1 MDLNS
6 KVVFSDAVFA
16 QEVDGEMV
24 LLDMGTENYFGLDR
38 VAGDIWKFLREGRT
52 VGETYDALLEI
63 YDVDPQ
69 RLDQVQRTAVAP
81 PGGEDHVNSGPP
93 GWVSEAKDTRLR
105 LWQFL
110 QTSL

>member
-69 RLDQVQRTAVAP
+69 RLKNDMETFLTALLDSKLATL
-81 PGGEDHVNSGPP
+81 
-93 GWVSEAKDTRLR
+93 A
-105 LWQFL
+105 
-110 QTSL
+110 